1 MKFIVKEAHNANFD
15 INTIIKSEVEAEDLT
30 AAKRAATR
38 MQQFQGTALLIAD
51 ENGFG
56 IVVKD
61 GGKWQAA

>member
-1 MKFIVKEAHNANFD
+1 MKFIVKEVQ
-15 INTIIKSEVEAEDLT
+15 NTKSKRDGVEIEAKELT

-51 ENGFG
+51 AKGFALAF
-56 IVVKD
+56 KE

>member
-1 MKFIVKEAHNANFD
+1 MKFIVKEVQ
-15 INTIIKSEVEAEDLT
+15 NTKSKRDGVEIEAKDLT

-51 ENGFG
+51 AKGFALAF
-56 IVVKD
+56 KE